1 MKRLNRGLLEEKVS
15 CRIRNDIETHHILGA
30 SVLVRQEGEVL
41 LNAHYGFADL
51 ARQKPLDGDCIFR
64 IASMS
69 KVVSAVA
76 AMIAVERGQISPD
89 DTVEKYL
96 PAFSALRRGILN
108 EKGEAEVLGPLKEPI
123 RIRHLLTHT
132 SLIDYGPLYAAQ
144 RAKMRPEQDATLA
157 SALDFYSRLVMELEP
172 GVRNSYS
179 GTVAFDLLAGVL
191 EQVSGLSIGDYI
203 RKEITEP
210 LQMKDTTFTPSPEQ
224 RSRMVEMHDKKDGV
238 SVKGVTH
245 EGCVFERTPVTHPL
259 AGAGLVSTVRDYD
272 RFAQML
278 VNGGELEG
286 VRLLS
291 AESVKRMGSPWIPQL
306 EGSSNRWGFGVRV
319 IDNEKK
325 ILPIGCF
332 GWSGAYGTHFWVDPE
347 NKITAVYMKNSQHD
361 GGGGAQTSCNM
372 ERDVVA
378 SME

>member
-1 MKRLNRGLLEEKVS
+1 M
-15 CRIRNDIETHHILGA
+15 
-30 SVLVRQEGEVL
+30 
-41 LNAHYGFADL
+41 
-51 ARQKPLDGDCIFR
+51 
-64 IASMS
+64 
-69 KVVSAVA
+69 
-76 AMIAVERGQISPD
+76 
-89 DTVEKYL
+89 
-96 PAFSALRRGILN
+96 
-108 EKGEAEVLGPLKEPI
+108 
-123 RIRHLLTHT
+123 
-132 SLIDYGPLYAAQ
+132 
-144 RAKMRPEQDATLA
+144 
-157 SALDFYSRLVMELEP
+157 
-172 GVRNSYS
+172 
-179 GTVAFDLLAGVL
+179 
-191 EQVSGLSIGDYI
+191 
-203 RKEITEP
+203 
-210 LQMKDTTFTPSPEQ
+210 
-224 RSRMVEMHDKKDGV
+224 
-238 SVKGVTH
+238 
-245 EGCVFERTPVTHPL
+245 
-259 AGAGLVSTVRDYD
+259 RDYD